1 MLFFFYDNLK
11 KRQMD
16 LNINIAQNSIEMFFT
31 QTVKKYAASVE
42 FCISESATRSVR
54 ILSRICDNH

>member
-42 FCISESATRSVR
+42 FCISEPKGV
-54 ILSRICDNH
+54 